1 MSGFNTLINIFI
13 CEDSIDGI
21 FTAIYMAWEEGT
33 SHTDISCIFDAK
45 NSNYSFFE
53 TYTYVKADCNISNKV
68 IRSIQ
73 QKLGDY
79 VYSIIFRVINSNE
92 PSKAS
97 VVYHSVQKLFKYGKE
112 YINNIAPGERLMLG
126 KINNMVLDIDGVE
139 YFNVVQIYLNDKEST
154 AFEILQTVSS
164 KMLYDEIIWW
174 EVDK

>member
-33 SHTDISCIFDAK
+33 SHTDISCIFDAR

-79 VYSIIFRVINSNE
+79 VYSIIFCFCFF
-92 PSKAS
+92 
-97 VVYHSVQKLFKYGKE
+97 L
-112 YINNIAPGERLMLG
+112 
-126 KINNMVLDIDGVE
+126 
-139 YFNVVQIYLNDKEST
+139 
-154 AFEILQTVSS
+154 
-164 KMLYDEIIWW
+164 
-174 EVDK
+174 

>member
-1 MSGFNTLINIFI
+1 
-13 CEDSIDGI
+13 
-21 FTAIYMAWEEGT
+21 MAWEEGT

-97 VVYHSVQKLFKYGKE
+97 VVYHSLQKLLNTEKNILIIYM
-112 YINNIAPGERLMLG
+112 INSYM
-126 KINNMVLDIDGVE
+126 
-139 YFNVVQIYLNDKEST
+139 IYLRLIGK
-154 AFEILQTVSS
+154 FLMKLRFIGR
-164 KMLYDEIIWW
+164 
-174 EVDK
+174 

>member
-97 VVYHSVQKLFKYGKE
+97 VVYHSLQKLLNMEKNILIIYM
-112 YINNIAPGERLMLG
+112 INSYM
-126 KINNMVLDIDGVE
+126 
-139 YFNVVQIYLNDKEST
+139 IYLRLIGK
-154 AFEILQTVSS
+154 FLMKLRFIGR
-164 KMLYDEIIWW
+164 
-174 EVDK
+174 